1 MLAGGP
7 TVALISVKTR
17 CRLPRL
23 KACAAAAM
31 ASAAWVLM
39 AGTETFVRE
48 PGRTA
53 DRLGS

>member
-7 TVALISVKTR
+7 TVALISVKTVMSSSW
-17 CRLPRL
+17 P

-39 AGTETFVRE
+39 AGTETFVRK